1 MEPQLFQQF
10 KPVDDAATTAATAN
24 FRPAQ
29 FHRKDSAALKAD
41 IANLHLFPRQL
52 FLGRGLDDRGA
63 GLATEQQAGCVRLW
77 VAADQQHTFAHFGH
91 HVRQVGQ
98 REAFADATLAI
109 DRDDLGF
116 LGGFA
121 LRDFQRGFFRRFKPQ
136 ARVEIL

>member
-10 KPVDDAATTAATAN
+10 KAVDDATTTAATAH

-29 FHRKDSAALKAD
+29 FHRKDPATLKAD
-41 IANLHLFPRQL
+41 VANLHLFARQL
-52 FLGRGLDDRGA
+52 FLCRGFDDRGA
-63 GLATEQQAGCVRLW
+63 SFATKQQARGVRLR